1 MHSTT
6 LFEKNMAELAKR
18 YPALAEKVQKICRN
32 ESQYKVIGSKTGEP
46 NVIVARDTDFMMLYD
61 RDNPSESCRK
71 YLDGLD
77 IRYAP
82 IVIFLGLGL
91 GYHARLFMKY
101 YGKSCDTKK
110 IIIFEEDLSLF
121 RMTLDIIDLTYIISH
136 PDIHLFVGEKPAEA
150 AIQIRTKNLIRQ
162 DFNSY
167 MRSIKVIPV
176 PSSITLARDYYFTML
191 DSVKQATRQQMVL
204 AGNDPIDSFMG
215 LENMLF
221 NLKNIIS
228 TPGIN
233 LLYDKFKGRPA
244 VTVASGPSLNKN
256 MHLLKELSDR
266 VLIVCCDAS
275 FLPLM
280 KRNIRPHIVVSM
292 ERTDGTEIFY
302 ENVLDF
308 EGIHLAFCPLLKP
321 RTFDSFKGEKFI
333 VNRPFSHFEWLHL
346 DRGMLS
352 FGPSV
357 GNMAYKVAEV
367 LGCDPIILTGQDLAF
382 AEDGDTHVK
391 GMPFGERDD
400 FYHENV
406 IEVEGNNGNF
416 VKTCRAWDVFRK
428 YFEEDMQKYPGLC
441 INATE
446 GGARIRGTK
455 VMTFREAIDEHCRD
469 RFRPEV
475 TIAETLSN
483 FDKDLDIQKEYA
495 AIRSRMNE
503 TRESL
508 QNLISRFKEFHD
520 ETRAVQKNIVHPFIY
535 NGEKP
540 DSEAMRGIAT
550 QFIETLET
558 YLKDKNIQDIMLHTL
573 QPQLMWFANKFNF
586 LSEIYSDEDCLLSAQ
601 ILMIKEWLGVIGQ
614 LFVSTEDVMGEAEDK
629 FIENMRG
636 ITTQADRIQERGWG
650 V

>member
-1 MHSTT
+1 MHNTSP
-6 LFEKNMAELAKR
+6 FEKNMTELAKR
-18 YPALAEKVQKICRN
+18 YPVLAERVKETGRN
-32 ESQYKVIGSKTGEP
+32 EAKYKVIGSKTGEP
-46 NVIVARDTDFMMLYD
+46 NVVVARDTDFLALYD
-61 RDNPSESCRK
+61 RDKPAELCK
-71 YLDGLD
+71 DYLDRLN

-91 GYHARLFMKY
+91 GYHARLFMRY
-101 YGKSCDTKK
+101 YGESCDTKK
-110 IIIFEEDLSLF
+110 IIIFEEDIALF
-121 RMTLDIIDLTYIISH
+121 RMTLEIIDLTYLISH
-136 PDIHLFVGEKPAEA
+136 PDIYLFVAEEPSEA
-150 AIQIRTKNLIRQ
+150 AMQIRTKNLIRH

-167 MRSIKVIPV
+167 MRSIKVIPI
-176 PSSITLARDYYFTML
+176 PSSITLSRDYYFNVL
-191 DSVKQATRQQMVL
+191 DRVKQATRQQMVL

-233 LLYDKFKGRPA
+233 LLYNKFKGRPA

-266 VLIVCCDAS
+266 SLIVCCDAS

-302 ENVLDF
+302 ENVPDF
-308 EGIHLAFCPLLKP
+308 EGIHLAFCPLVKP
-321 RTFDSFKGEKFI
+321 RTFDSFRGKKII

-367 LGCDPIILTGQDLAF
+367 LGCDPIIMIGQDLAF

-400 FYHENV
+400 YYHGNV
-406 IEVEGNNGNF
+406 IEVEGNNGRTI
-416 VKTCRAWDVFRK
+416 KTCRAWDVFRQ
-428 YFEEDMQKYPGLC
+428 YFEEDIQKYPGLC

-455 VMTFREAIDEHCRD
+455 VMTFQEAIEAHCRD
-469 RFRPEV
+469 RFQPEA
-475 TIAETLSN
+475 IIDETLSN
-483 FDKDLDIQKEYA
+483 FDKDLDVQKEYA
-495 AIRSRMNE
+495 AILSRIHA

-508 QNLISRFKEFHD
+508 QNLIGRFKDFHD
-520 ETRAVQKNIVHPFIY
+520 ETRTVQRDIVHPFIY
-535 NGEKP
+535 NGKKP
-540 DSEAMRGIAT
+540 DSEIMRGIAT
-550 QFIETLET
+550 KFLETLDI

-573 QPQLMWFANKFNF
+573 QPQLLWFANKFNF
-586 LSEIYSDEDCLLSAQ
+586 LSEIYSDEDCLFSSQ

-614 LFVSTEDVMGEAEDK
+614 LFVSTEDVMGEAEEK
-629 FIENMRG
+629 FIKDM
-636 ITTQADRIQERGWG
+636 QERGA
-650 V
+650 VA